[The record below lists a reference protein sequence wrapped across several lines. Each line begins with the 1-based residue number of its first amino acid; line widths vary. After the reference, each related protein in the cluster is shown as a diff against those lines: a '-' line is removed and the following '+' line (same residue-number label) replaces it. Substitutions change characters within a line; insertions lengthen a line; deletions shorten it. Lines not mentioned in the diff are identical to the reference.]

1 MTTLAERVLDALQES
16 LGLSDRELTDR
27 LAGKSAGQQ
36 AVNQVARA
44 LAARGR
50 LNRRR
55 RPDGRI
61 GNYPSDF
68 SPPRPAPPPA
78 LPSTGS
84 PKEAGLSEDDVKRR
98 LKSWLEAAG
107 WQVEVKWGHDHGIDV
122 VAKRGAET
130 WLIEA
135 KGCGSREPMRVNYF
149 LVLLGETLQR
159 MEYPTARYSIALP
172 DMKQYRGLW
181 DRLPQLA
188 KSRTGVSALFV
199 GADGE
204 VIEA

>member
-16 LGLSDRELTDR
+16 PGLSDRELTDR

-44 LAARGR
+44 LAARDR

-68 SPPRPAPPPA
+68 SPPRPASPPA
-78 LPSTGS
+78 LPSTGG

-135 KGCGSREPMRVNYF
+135 KGYS
-149 LVLLGETLQR
+149 
-159 MEYPTARYSIALP
+159 PT
-172 DMKQYRGLW
+172 D
-181 DRLPQLA
+181 
-188 KSRTGVSALFV
+188 GVSNRSLQHRPA
-199 GADGE
+199 
-204 VIEA
+204 